1 MIEEHHNRQIQRI
14 NRLIESAKSNQLNF
28 EDDNVKACII
38 SLLILDEI
46 NENHFDFIL
55 MEAYQFQPTIFVN
68 ALRRTTE
75 FEELLRLVNYQIM
88 QS

>member
-68 ALRRTTE
+68 ALRKTAE
-75 FEELLRLVNYQIM
+75 FGYYLNLLDGQL
-88 QS
+88 SKL